1 MKVISSSPYAPF
13 NSKEWNSLI
22 SKNAKFEN
30 TPIKIQKKFYKT
42 FTLKSKQKMEY
53 LLFSKSI
60 LLLVQ
65 MYYYD
70 MKVISSSPYA
80 PFNSKEWNSLISKN
94 VKFEDT
100 PIKIQKK
107 FYRTFT
113 LKKIEKDE
121 LSQEKNELHQ
131 QMQLVF
137 G

>member
-22 SKNAKFEN
+22 RKNVKFEN

-42 FTLKSKQKMEY
+42 FALKE
-53 LLFSKSI
+53 
-60 LLLVQ
+60 
-65 MYYYD
+65 
-70 MKVISSSPYA
+70 
-80 PFNSKEWNSLISKN
+80 
-94 VKFEDT
+94 
-100 PIKIQKK
+100 
-107 FYRTFT
+107 
-113 LKKIEKDE
+113 IEKDE

>member
-1 MKVISSSPYAPF
+1 MQLLH
-13 NSKEWNSLI
+13 NSKSVLI
-22 SKNAKFEN
+22 
-30 TPIKIQKKFYKT
+30 
-42 FTLKSKQKMEY
+42 
-53 LLFSKSI
+53 
-60 LLLVQ
+60 LVH

-80 PFNSKEWNSLISKN
+80 PFNLKEWNSLISKN
-94 VKFEDT
+94 VKFENT

-113 LKKIEKDE
+113 LKKIEKDK
-121 LSQEKNELHQ
+121 LLLDKNELHQ

>member
-1 MKVISSSPYAPF
+1 
-13 NSKEWNSLI
+13 
-22 SKNAKFEN
+22 
-30 TPIKIQKKFYKT
+30 
-42 FTLKSKQKMEY
+42 
-53 LLFSKSI
+53 
-60 LLLVQ
+60 
-65 MYYYD
+65 

-94 VKFEDT
+94 VKFENI

-113 LKKIEKDE
+113 LKKIVKDE
-121 LSQEKNELHQ
+121 LSQKKNELHQ

>member
-30 TPIKIQKKFYKT
+30 TPIKIQKR
-42 FTLKSKQKMEY
+42 
-53 LLFSKSI
+53 
-60 LLLVQ
+60 
-65 MYYYD
+65 
-70 MKVISSSPYA
+70 
-80 PFNSKEWNSLISKN
+80 
-94 VKFEDT
+94 
-100 PIKIQKK
+100 

-113 LKKIEKDE
+113 LKKI
-121 LSQEKNELHQ
+121 KNADLLQKKNDLPQ

>member
-1 MKVISSSPYAPF
+1 
-13 NSKEWNSLI
+13 
-22 SKNAKFEN
+22 
-30 TPIKIQKKFYKT
+30 
-42 FTLKSKQKMEY
+42 
-53 LLFSKSI
+53 
-60 LLLVQ
+60 
-65 MYYYD
+65 

-94 VKFEDT
+94 VKFGNT

-113 LKKIEKDE
+113 LKHIEKDK
-121 LSQEKNELHQ
+121 LLQKKNELHK